1 MSSSCSRYAVLTDDS
16 VRPCLL
22 IICIHTQVEQYH
34 TKLNELADIM
44 AGIHRTYMTP
54 ESPNPLNVPPRMS
67 REVRQKMK
75 SIVMTSLPSMETLF
89 GEMKVLVEQL
99 VFTDIY
105 PRFVNH
111 QLALNA
117 TKALAKDCTK
127 FQGLGDCFCLT
138 NPRLVQW
145 CMYFGCG
152 QFADARLIARWTT
165 LSSLLPTAS

>member
-1 MSSSCSRYAVLTDDS
+1 
-16 VRPCLL
+16 
-22 IICIHTQVEQYH
+22 
-34 TKLNELADIM
+34 M
-44 AGIHRTYMTP
+44 AGIHRTYMAP

-75 SIVMTSLPSMETLF
+75 TIVMTSLPSMETVF
-89 GEMKVLVEQL
+89 VEMKALVEQL

-117 TKALAKDCTK
+117 SKALANDRSK

-138 NPRLVQW
+138 NPRSVPTVR
-145 CMYFGCG
+145 YFP
-152 QFADARLIARWTT
+152 W
-165 LSSLLPTAS
+165 P